1 MFKSIK
7 WKFITVYF
15 LLVLI
20 SMIIV
25 TTFIVKNLETYQVD
39 QISSTME
46 NSIKKLVN
54 KSTYLNQS
62 DNLSDSQEDIQN
74 ATREWPISSS
84 ERMYIID
91 TQDKYKIIA
100 DTTSIEIN
108 KMSAF
113 DIEQIREDLVVNTK
127 KDAKRQRATSS
138 NYYDDG
144 ESMHMTSPIFNDNGE
159 VKGIV
164 YMVKDLS
171 EMYRTLEESQELLLK
186 ATLIALFT
194 TVVLGYFIA
203 RSMTK
208 PINDLT
214 AKVEKMADGD
224 FKQSID
230 TKSNDEIGELASMFN
245 YLRIELKES
254 IFKLTREKN
263 RLDIMFE
270 NMVDGVM
277 LINQNGKIIQ
287 INHIMTDVIDISC
300 EEIIKHDFNNLMK
313 KLDSELTLDYM
324 IDENIKD
331 GNYHLHIKH
340 SIYNLRHGLIR
351 DEKEEVD
358 GMIIVFQD
366 ITEQQRLDDMRK
378 EFVADVSHELKTPI
392 TTIKSY
398 TETLLNYDVDKESSD
413 EFLSVIDEEC
423 DRMAKI
429 VRELLQLS
437 NFDAKRVK
445 LNKENVDISKLIET
459 IYSKIKM
466 STEYK
471 NQTIVINKSKDYQ
484 EICADKDTLEQVFL
498 NIITNAIKYTDN
510 GGKIEISILR
520 KDKDMIITIKDN
532 GMGIP
537 KKDLKRIF
545 ERFYRV
551 DKARVRSKENGG
563 TGLGLPIAKDI
574 VESHGGKMLI
584 KSEYKEGTT
593 VKIILPIKDETLEV
607 MRI

>member
-1 MFKSIK
+1 
-7 WKFITVYF
+7 
-15 LLVLI
+15 
-20 SMIIV
+20 MIIV
-25 TTFIVKNLETYQVD
+25 TTFIVKNLETYQIN

-54 KSTYLNQS
+54 SSTYLNQS
-62 DNLSDSQEDIQN
+62 DKLSDSQEDIQKV
-74 ATREWPISSS
+74 TREWPISSS

-100 DTTSIEIN
+100 DTTSIEIS

-113 DIEQIREDLVVNTK
+113 DIKQIREDLVINTK
-127 KDAKRQRATSS
+127 KDAESQETISL
-138 NYYDDG
+138 NYDDEG
-144 ESMHMTSPIFNDNGE
+144 KSMHMTSPIFNDTGE

-171 EMYRTLEESQELLLK
+171 GMYRTLEESQDLLLK
-186 ATLIALFT
+186 ATLLALST
-194 TVVLGYFIA
+194 TVILGYFIA
-203 RSMTK
+203 RSITE

-214 AKVEKMADGD
+214 VKAEKMADGD
-224 FKQSID
+224 FEQSVD
-230 TKSNDEIGELASMFN
+230 VRSNDEVGKLANMFN

-254 IFKLTREKN
+254 ISKLTREKN
-263 RLDIMFE
+263 RLDIMFA
-270 NMVDGVM
+270 NMADGVM
-277 LINQNGKIIQ
+277 LIDRNGEIIHVNQVMKDI
-287 INHIMTDVIDISC
+287 IDISY
-300 EEIIKHDFNNLMK
+300 EDILKYNFNDLMTM
-313 KLDSELTLDYM
+313 LDSELTLAYM
-324 IDENIKD
+324 INENIKH
-331 GNYHLHIKH
+331 GNYHLEIE
-340 SIYNLRHGLIR
+340 SCIYNLRHGLIR

-398 TETLLNYDVDKESSD
+398 TETLLNADVDKKSSQA
-413 EFLSVIDEEC
+413 FLSIIDEEC
-423 DRMAKI
+423 DRMARI

-445 LNKENVDISKLIET
+445 LKKEIVDTNELIEK

-466 STEYK
+466 SAQEK
-471 NQTIVINKSKDYQ
+471 GQTIVINSNKNQ
-484 EICADKDTLEQVFL
+484 EKVFADKDTLEQVLL
-498 NIITNAIKYTDN
+498 NIITNAIKYTN
-510 GGKIEISILR
+510 KGGRIEISTFL
-520 KDKDMIITIKDN
+520 KDEDTIITIEDN
-532 GMGIP
+532 GVGIP

-551 DKARVRSKENGG
+551 NKARDRNHGG

-574 VESHGGKMLI
+574 VKSHGGEILI
-584 KSEYKEGTT
+584 ESGYNEGTIVT
-593 VKIILPIKDETLEV
+593 IILPTEGRPLEV
-607 MRI
+607 MQA